1 MNVVAVI
8 PARYASTRFEGK
20 AIVDIA
26 GKPMIQH
33 VYERSICAEKLSQVI
48 VATDDQRIYNVVE
61 GFGGQ
66 AMMTPEAETG
76 SDRIAIVIED
86 INCEVVVNIQGD
98 EPLIEPEMI
107 NQLIQPFFDDA
118 SVEVSTLKQKID
130 NEADYL
136 DPNVPIP
143 GSLERHREGHNLNF
157 RHLGLYAY
165 KKQRLID
172 FVKWDRT
179 PYEMA
184 EGLEQLRFLEN
195 GVRIS
200 VVETEYP
207 AIGVDTP
214 NDLER
219 VRKILEKGAFAS

>member
-1 MNVVAVI
+1 MI

-86 INCEVVVNIQGD
+86 IICEVVVNIEGD
-98 EPLIEPEMI
+98 ELLIEPEMI

-130 NEADYL
+130 N
-136 DPNVPIP
+136 
-143 GSLERHREGHNLNF
+143 
-157 RHLGLYAY
+157 
-165 KKQRLID
+165 
-172 FVKWDRT
+172 
-179 PYEMA
+179 
-184 EGLEQLRFLEN
+184 
-195 GVRIS
+195 
-200 VVETEYP
+200 
-207 AIGVDTP
+207 
-214 NDLER
+214 
-219 VRKILEKGAFAS
+219 